1 MGRWVWWE
9 VVVERCSRTKS
20 PHVQGPPAQDVAAV
34 GMDLSPRGGDGLLE
48 PHITIKGTLHRLSPC
63 SAQYPPPAP
72 DRAISGVTSSTN
84 SSLTSKYSEHLKA
97 FLSQQTSFSTLKPLL
112 ASPSNR
118 CKTKKTQSQKPTY
131 RAAPSETEGTGGKL
145 LAVAEM
151 KDAAMT
157 FC

>member
-1 MGRWVWWE
+1 MGGLVWSK
-9 VVVERCSRTKS
+9 VVVERGSRPKP
-20 PHVQGPPAQDVAAV
+20 PHVKGPPDQHVAAV
-34 GMDLSPRGGDGLLE
+34 VQQRDRDGLLE
-48 PHITIKGTLHRLSPC
+48 PHITIKGTLHWLSPC
-63 SAQYPPPAP
+63 SAKYPPPAP
-72 DRAISGVTSSTN
+72 GRVISGVTSNTN

-97 FLSQQTSFSTLKPLL
+97 LLSQQTSFSTLKPLL

-118 CKTKKTQSQKPTY
+118 CKTKKTQTQKPTY
-131 RAAPSETEGTGGKL
+131 RAAPSETEGMGGKL